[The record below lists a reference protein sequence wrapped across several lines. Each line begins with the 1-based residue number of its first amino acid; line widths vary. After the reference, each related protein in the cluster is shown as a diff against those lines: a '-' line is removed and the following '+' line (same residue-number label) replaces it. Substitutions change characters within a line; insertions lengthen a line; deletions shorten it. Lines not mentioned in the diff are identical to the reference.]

1 MPIKG
6 WSYGL
11 LKFGRLCDEIDK
23 MSDDIKKDLGI
34 KEDSPVDWFEPLY
47 AQSES
52 DGSGI
57 PWANM
62 STHPSFSEW
71 LNRTALEGTGKSAL
85 VVGCGMGDDAIELES
100 RAFQVT
106 AFDVSDTAIQYCKDR
121 FPESDVNFVQADL
134 LIEQPKW
141 DRQFDFVL
149 EIFTVQA
156 LPPKYEDELIQN
168 ISKFV
173 APGGHLLVIAEV
185 SDEQRSFENGP
196 PWLLTHQHVD
206 KFTSCGLDVV
216 ERHIEKGSLDNGSS
230 NIHVTTF
237 KYPGP

>member
-1 MPIKG
+1 MKDQP
-6 WSYGL
+6 YGL
-11 LKFGRLCDEIDK
+11 QMAGRCWEEADK
-23 MSDDIKKDLGI
+23 MSNDIKNDLGI
-34 KEDSPVDWFEPLY
+34 KEDRPADWFEPLY
-47 AQSES
+47 AQSGS

-57 PWANM
+57 PWANLR
-62 STHPSFSEW
+62 THPSFSEW
-71 LNRTALEGTGKSAL
+71 LKRTVLEGTGKSAL

-100 RAFQVT
+100 RGFQVM

-121 FPESDVNFVQADL
+121 FPESDVDFVQADL
-134 LIEQPKW
+134 LMEQPDW
-141 DRQFDFVL
+141 DRLFDFVL

-168 ISKFV
+168 ISNFV

-216 ERHIEKGSLDNGSS
+216 ERHIEKGSLDNNGS